1 MLLQKLGDD
10 VDDEENCAGVLQV
23 HWEVLQAADLQV
35 HGVVISHAHGGADQV
50 HFEGR
55 LDGENTFELWSCNA
69 MQNSEL
75 LCNALPLPQLSDDRI
90 QSCLVAQLVGDV
102 EGVPGE
108 PWDADVDEVG
118 DD

>member
-1 MLLQKLGDD
+1 
-10 VDDEENCAGVLQV
+10 
-23 HWEVLQAADLQV
+23 
-35 HGVVISHAHGGADQV
+35 
-50 HFEGR
+50 
-55 LDGENTFELWSCNA
+55 